1 MGVVA
6 LEAVV
11 EKGAIR
17 LDSFWD
23 LPERTKVFVLIPD
36 IESPAPE
43 ASSAVGVNMPA
54 EQESAL
60 ELGKRLQEI
69 ARTPGPKKVKVTD
82 FAGLGADM
90 WSSIDVDAYIE
101 EERNSW
107 ESSWIES
114 LVIHISGWI
123 LHLSS
128 IISSEIQTGIQS
140 CRICSFS
147 QRTLPIVYGF
157 THRVLRWLKY
167 W

>member
-1 MGVVA
+1 MSVIA

-17 LDSFWD
+17 LDSFRD

-36 IESPAPE
+36 VEAPVPE
-43 ASSAVGVNMPA
+43 ASPAVDIHMPA

-69 ARTPGPKKVKVTD
+69 ARTLGPKKVKITD

-90 WSSIDVDAYIE
+90 WSTIDVDAYIE

-107 ESSWIES
+107 ERSWTE
-114 LVIHISGWI
+114 
-123 LHLSS
+123 
-128 IISSEIQTGIQS
+128 
-140 CRICSFS
+140 
-147 QRTLPIVYGF
+147 
-157 THRVLRWLKY
+157 
-167 W
+167 

>member
-1 MGVVA
+1 MSVVA

-23 LPERTKVFVLIPD
+23 LPDRTKVFVLIPD
-36 IESPAPE
+36 VESPAPE

-69 ARTPGPKKVKVTD
+69 ARTLGPKKVKITD

-107 ESSWIES
+107 EPSWIE
-114 LVIHISGWI
+114 
-123 LHLSS
+123 
-128 IISSEIQTGIQS
+128 
-140 CRICSFS
+140 
-147 QRTLPIVYGF
+147 
-157 THRVLRWLKY
+157 
-167 W
+167 